1 MQETERLKDDVNTE
15 QQSLT
20 DLARSQNWAV
30 SYQSFPYIDGRP
42 GHLVATLPAKIMV
55 KEDVDLSIVIPL
67 LNEEESLESLYKQ
80 LHSALE
86 ALGKSY
92 EIIFIDDG
100 SKDRSYSVLKRLH
113 EQDSRVRV
121 IRFRRNFGQSAAFAA
136 GFDFARGAVI
146 ITMDADLQNDP
157 ADIPRLLAKIDE
169 GYDVVSGW
177 RVKRQDKAITRKL
190 PSKVANALIGKVT
203 GVKLHDY
210 GCSLK
215 AYRYDVVKN
224 IKLYGEMHRFIPAL
238 ASWMGIEVAE
248 IPVNHHARQ
257 FGKSKY
263 GLARII
269 KVVLDL
275 LTVKFLLHYATR
287 PAQIF
292 GLLGMA
298 SLAVGSLVAAYLA
311 VLKIFFNQSIGNR
324 PLLLLAVLMIVFG
337 VQLIT
342 TGLIG
347 ELLIRTYYE
356 AQNKP
361 VYVVKEMLL
370 GDDLHER
377 LEQRDSRPDMQRNPQ
392 GNGVRRTGGV

>member
-1 MQETERLKDDVNTE
+1 MQEKDRSESILDVSHSQNGSVAF
-15 QQSLT
+15 QSL
-20 DLARSQNWAV
+20 
-30 SYQSFPYIDGRP
+30 PHIDDRP
-42 GHLVATLPAKIMV
+42 GHVIATLPSKVLTKDEIAV
-55 KEDVDLSIVIPL
+55 SVVIPL
-67 LNEEESLESLYKQ
+67 LNEEDSLERLYSQ
-80 LHSALE
+80 LQPVLE
-86 ALGKSY
+86 TLNKSY

-100 SKDRSYSVLKRLH
+100 SSDGSYRVLKQLH
-113 EQDSRVRV
+113 EHDPHVRV

-136 GFDFARGAVI
+136 GFDFARGDVI

-157 ADIPRLLAKIDE
+157 ADIPRLLEKVNE

-177 RVKRQDKAITRKL
+177 RLHRQDKMMTRKI
-190 PSKVANALIGKVT
+190 PSKVANVLIGKVT
-203 GVKLHDY
+203 GVRLHDY

-238 ASWMGIEVAE
+238 ASWMGIQVAE

-263 GLARII
+263 GLGRII
-269 KVVLDL
+269 RVILDL
-275 LTVKFLLHYATR
+275 LTVKFLLNYATR

-292 GLLGMA
+292 GLLGF
-298 SLAVGSLVAAYLA
+298 LALMFGTLVGLYLA
-311 VLKIFFNQSIGNR
+311 FIKIVLNESIGNR
-324 PLLLLAVLMIVFG
+324 PLLLLAVLAIVFG

-347 ELLIRTYYE
+347 ELLVRTYYE

-361 VYVVKEMLL
+361 IYMVKEMLM
-370 GDDLHER
+370 DP
-377 LEQRDSRPDMQRNPQ
+377 QRPTPRNDPHTEDTLQ
-392 GNGVRRTGGV
+392 PTGP

>member
-1 MQETERLKDDVNTE
+1 MPDVNHLNNPSSILD
-15 QQSLT
+15 QAQ
-20 DLARSQNWAV
+20 SQNWSV
-30 SYQSFPYIDGRP
+30 SYQSFPYVDGRP
-42 GHLVATLPAKIMV
+42 GHLLATLPAKIVM
-55 KEDVDLSIVIPL
+55 KDEIDVSVVIPL
-67 LNEEESLESLYKQ
+67 LNEEESLDQLYQQ
-80 LHSALE
+80 LHEVLDTLA
-86 ALGKSY
+86 KSY
-92 EIIFIDDG
+92 EIIFVDDG
-100 SKDRSYSVLKRLH
+100 STDASFKVLKRLH
-113 EQDSRVRV
+113 EQDSHVRV
-121 IRFRRNFGQSAAFAA
+121 IRFRRNFGQSAAFSA
-136 GFDFARGAVI
+136 GFDFARGDVI

-157 ADIPRLLAKIDE
+157 TDIPRLLAKVDE

-177 RVKRQDKAITRKL
+177 RVRRQDKFVTRRI

-203 GVKLHDY
+203 GVRLHDY

-224 IKLYGEMHRFIPAL
+224 IKLYGELHRFIPAL
-238 ASWMGIEVAE
+238 ASWMGTQVAE

-263 GLARII
+263 GLTRIV
-269 KVVLDL
+269 KVMLDL

-292 GLLGMA
+292 GLLGMG
-298 SLAVGSLVAAYLA
+298 SLALGSLVGIYLA
-311 VLKIFFNQSIGNR
+311 ILKIFFHQSIGNR

-347 ELLIRTYYE
+347 ELVIRTYYE

-361 VYVVKEMLL
+361 IYVVKEMLF
-370 GDDLHER
+370 GTN
-377 LEQRDSRPDMQRNPQ
+377 RPEKSNGQ
-392 GNGVRRTGGV
+392 GPGVLRPTGS

>member
-1 MQETERLKDDVNTE
+1 MPDANPN
-15 QQSLT
+15 QSST
-20 DLARSQNWAV
+20 DFNLAQSQHW
-30 SYQSFPYIDGRP
+30 SIRYESFPHVDGRP
-42 GHLVATLPAKIMV
+42 GHLLATLPAKIVM
-55 KEDVDLSIVIPL
+55 KEEIDVSVVIPL
-67 LNEEESLESLYKQ
+67 LNEQDSLELLYTQ
-80 LHSALE
+80 LHAVLE
-86 ALGKSY
+86 TLGKTY
-92 EIIFIDDG
+92 EIVFVDDG
-100 SKDRSYSVLKRLH
+100 STDRSFSVLKRLH
-113 EQDSRVRV
+113 EQDSNVRV

-136 GFDFARGAVI
+136 GFDFARGDVI

-157 ADIPRLLAKIDE
+157 TDIPRLLNKIEE
-169 GYDVVSGW
+169 GFDVVSGW
-177 RVKRQDKAITRKL
+177 RVRRQDKVITRL
-190 PSKVANALIGKVT
+190 IPSKIANGLIGRVT
-203 GVKLHDY
+203 GVHLHDY

-215 AYRYDVVKN
+215 AYRYDVIKN

-238 ASWMGIEVAE
+238 ASWMGIQVAE

-263 GLARII
+263 GLGRII

-275 LTVKFLLHYATR
+275 LTVKFLLQYATR

-292 GLLGMA
+292 GLLGIV
-298 SLAVGSLVAAYLA
+298 SFTIGSLVGAYLA
-311 VLKIFFNQSIGNR
+311 VLKLFFNQSIGNR

-361 VYVVKEMLL
+361 VYMVKEMLF
-370 GDDLHER
+370 GSNR
-377 LEQRDSRPDMQRNPQ
+377 GEQHDGRDPGALRP
-392 GNGVRRTGGV
+392 TGS

>member
-1 MQETERLKDDVNTE
+1 MTQASENASIFDVANNRNW
-15 QQSLT
+15 SL
-20 DLARSQNWAV
+20 R
-30 SYQSFPYIDGRP
+30 YQAFPQVDGRP
-42 GHLVATLPAKIMV
+42 GHLIATLPARVVM
-55 KEDVDLSIVIPL
+55 KEDIDISVVIPL
-67 LNEEESLESLYKQ
+67 LNEEESLELLYQQ
-80 LHSALE
+80 LADVLSP
-86 ALGKSY
+86 LGRSY
-92 EIIFIDDG
+92 EIIFVDDG
-100 SKDRSYSVLKRLH
+100 SRDHSFQLLKQLH
-113 EQDSRVRV
+113 ERDAHVRV

-136 GFDFARGAVI
+136 GFDFARGEVI

-157 ADIPRLLAKIDE
+157 QDIPRLLDKINE

-177 RVKRQDKAITRKL
+177 RVHRQDKFVTRRI
-190 PSKVANALIGKVT
+190 PSKIANALIGQVT
-203 GVKLHDY
+203 GVHLHDY

-238 ASWMGIEVAE
+238 ASWMGTEVAE

-263 GLARII
+263 GLGRIVR
-269 KVVLDL
+269 VVLDL
-275 LTVKFLLHYATR
+275 LTVKFLLQYSTR

-292 GLLGMA
+292 GFLGIS
-298 SLAVGSLVAAYLA
+298 SLALGTLVGAYLA
-311 VLKIFFNQSIGNR
+311 MLKLVFGQSIGNR

-356 AQNKP
+356 SQSKST
-361 VYVVKEMLL
+361 YVVKEMLL
-370 GDDLHER
+370 GSER
-377 LEQRDSRPDMQRNPQ
+377 NAPQ
-392 GNGVRRTGGV
+392 GDTEMRATGS

>member
-1 MQETERLKDDVNTE
+1 MAQAGENASIFDVANN
-15 QQSLT
+15 
-20 DLARSQNWAV
+20 QNW
-30 SYQSFPYIDGRP
+30 SLRYQAFPQVDGRP
-42 GHLVATLPAKIMV
+42 GHLVATLPARVVM
-55 KEDVDLSIVIPL
+55 KEDIDVSVVIPL
-67 LNEEESLESLYKQ
+67 LNEEESLELLYQQ
-80 LHSALE
+80 LAGVLSQ
-86 ALGKSY
+86 LGRSY
-92 EIIFIDDG
+92 EIIFVDDG
-100 SKDRSYSVLKRLH
+100 SRDHSFRLLKQLH
-113 EQDSRVRV
+113 ERDAHVRV

-136 GFDFARGAVI
+136 GFDFARGEVI

-157 ADIPRLLAKIDE
+157 QDIPRLLDKINE

-177 RVKRQDKAITRKL
+177 RVHRQDKFVTRRI
-190 PSKVANALIGKVT
+190 PSKIANALIGQVT
-203 GVKLHDY
+203 GVHLHDY

-238 ASWMGIEVAE
+238 ASWMGTEVAE

-263 GLARII
+263 GLGRIVR
-269 KVVLDL
+269 VVLDL
-275 LTVKFLLHYATR
+275 LTVKFLLQYSTR

-292 GLLGMA
+292 GFLGIS
-298 SLAVGSLVAAYLA
+298 SLALGTLVGAYLA
-311 VLKIFFNQSIGNR
+311 MLKLVFGQSIGNR

-356 AQNKP
+356 SQSKST
-361 VYVVKEMLL
+361 YVVKEMLL
-370 GDDLHER
+370 GSER
-377 LEQRDSRPDMQRNPQ
+377 NAPRGETEMRA
-392 GNGVRRTGGV
+392 TGS